1 VRSHDIHEYIYAS
14 QPKTFELRELDLIFL
29 SVMVNTRICPAS
41 EPWRRGANARES
53 TSAKQNIARYLTH
66 KEISKALNML
76 SFLSPNVQSLSQNIL
91 TCAKGNSD
99 KLLSLF
105 SLSLCSHLHVPKPIA
120 LLCITYILCL
130 TQLGSKILCLIT
142 YPCRPWPW
150 KGKLIYIY

>member
-1 VRSHDIHEYIYAS
+1 MTSMSIYMPRSQRHLNSE
-14 QPKTFELRELDLIFL
+14 DLILFSFRDGKHQNL
-29 SVMVNTRICPAS
+29 PRFRAL
-41 EPWRRGANARES
+41 ARES
-53 TSAKQNIARYLTH
+53 TSAKQNIAWYLTH

-76 SFLSPNVQSLSQNIL
+76 SFLSPNVQSLSQNIP